1 MKKRN
6 WIYTL
11 VTILLPL
18 AYVVFSSNSSGVS
31 GKSVSGCVPC
41 HGGANTNTTM
51 TLTGIPTG
59 GYVAGQTY
67 TVTLNVTNPSY
78 TMAGAKAGF
87 NLSVNGGTL
96 TAGAGQVL
104 VGTAM
109 QELRHAGLPATM
121 TGGVG
126 QWQFTWVAPSPAAG
140 TMTFNIAGNAA
151 NGNNATTGDAQNQVA
166 INYPVAPSVMIP
178 TVNNSTPT
186 NITQVGASLNGF
198 VNANGGSTTVTV
210 EYGLTTAYGTSVS
223 MTPSPITGNTNT
235 AVTAAI
241 TGLTNNTLYHF
252 RINATNSMGTTN
264 SADATFTTLDSPL
277 GTNDFSKDNWSIYP
291 NPATTNFTIQYDKNS
306 DIQSIQLMTVNGKV
320 TTLQGII
327 IEPGKI
333 QIDAS
338 DLAKGL
344 YFIKVNAGEQQFTDR
359 IYLK

>member
-6 WIYTL
+6 WIYVL
-11 VTILLPL
+11 ITILLPL
-18 AYVVFSSNSSGVS
+18 TYVMFSANSSGIG
-31 GKSVSGCVPC
+31 GKSVSGCTPC
-41 HGGANTNTTM
+41 HGGTLDANTTM
-51 TLTGIPTG
+51 TLTGIPAG
-59 GYVAGQTY
+59 GYTAGQTY
-67 TVTLNVTNPSY
+67 TVILNVTNQNY
-78 TMAGAKAGF
+78 TMAGARAGF

-96 TAGAGQVL
+96 TAGTGQAL

-109 QELRHAGLPATM
+109 QELRHSSSVTM

-126 QWQFTWVAPSPAAG
+126 QWQFTWVAPTPATG
-140 TMTFNIAGNAA
+140 TITFNIAGNAT
-151 NGNNATTGDAQNQVA
+151 NGNNATSGDAHNQVA

-210 EYGLTTAYGTSVS
+210 EYGLTSAYGSSVA

-241 TGLTNNTLYHF
+241 TGLTANTLYHY
-252 RINATNSMGTTN
+252 RITAVNAAGTSS

-277 GTNDFSKDNWSIYP
+277 GTNDFSKDKWSVYP

-306 DIQSIQLMTVNGKV
+306 DIQSIQLMTVNGKM
-320 TTLQGII
+320 TTLQGTI

-338 DLAKGL
+338 ALAKGL
-344 YFIKVNAGEQQFTDR
+344 YFIKVNAGEQQFTSR